1 MKTKRAKKKAPRPQL
16 SDEDLLPENVK
27 IRVNMFMDLDV
38 VEHFKALSKELGL
51 GYQTLINQALR
62 EHVSGKKSLE
72 KRVEELEKRL
82 TG

>member
-1 MKTKRAKKKAPRPQL
+1 MKTKKTKMGKVPEAL
-16 SDEDLLPENVK
+16 TDEDVNSKNIK

-38 VEHFKALSKELGL
+38 VEHFRKLSKNKGL

-62 EHVSGKKSLE
+62 EYISGLRGLE
-72 KRVEELEKRL
+72 RRVEELEKKL

>member
-1 MKTKRAKKKAPRPQL
+1 MKTKKTKMAKAPELL
-16 SDEDLLPENVK
+16 SDEDVRPENVK

-38 VEHFKALSKELGL
+38 VEHFRKLAKDKGL

-62 EHVSGKKSLE
+62 EHVSGLKSLE
-72 KRVEELEKRL
+72 RRVEALERKL